1 MMIQKLLFFLLFF
14 VLQACATKIPEPSSS
29 QEEAQ
34 ASEVTEQD
42 EQTQGPRL
50 PVFGWLEHARLAKA
64 HEHYFR
70 VKLDPGAKTSSL
82 HATNIKR
89 FKRKGKR
96 MVRFTFEEVDRVTGK
111 KFKLEFEKPLVRT
124 VKIKRH
130 RGKSMV
136 RPVVKVEFYF
146 GEELYEAQFTL
157 TDRSRFHYP
166 MLLGRRFLKDVALV
180 DSGKI
185 YLLGDPTGG
194 RKN

>member
-1 MMIQKLLFFLLFF
+1 MIYKLHFLLLFF
-14 VLQACATKIPEPSSS
+14 VLQACATKTIAPSTSAPKDV
-29 QEEAQ
+29 AQ
-34 ASEVTEQD
+34 VAEIEQQTE
-42 EQTQGPRL
+42 GPRL

-96 MVRFTFEEVDRVTGK
+96 MVRFTFEEEDRVTGK

-146 GEELYEAQFTL
+146 GEQLYEADFTL

>member
-1 MMIQKLLFFLLFF
+1 MIQKLLLFLLFC
-14 VLQACATKIPEPSSS
+14 VLQACASKTMAPSS

-34 ASEVTEQD
+34 ALMATEQV
-42 EQTQGPRL
+42 EQTQEPRL

-146 GEELYEAQFTL
+146 GEQLYEAQFTL

>member
-1 MMIQKLLFFLLFF
+1 MIYKLHFLLLFF
-14 VLQACATKIPEPSSS
+14 VLQACATKTIAPSTSAPKDVA
-29 QEEAQ
+29 QVAEIEQQTEE
-34 ASEVTEQD
+34 
-42 EQTQGPRL
+42 PRL

-96 MVRFTFEEVDRVTGK
+96 MVRFTFEEEDRVTGK

-146 GEELYEAQFTL
+146 GEQLYEAQFTL